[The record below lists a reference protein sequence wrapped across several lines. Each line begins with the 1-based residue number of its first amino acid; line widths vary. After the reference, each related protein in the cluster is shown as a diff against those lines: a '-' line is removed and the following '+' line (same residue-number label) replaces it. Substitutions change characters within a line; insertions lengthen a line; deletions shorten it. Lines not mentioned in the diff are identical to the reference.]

1 MDECACTWRI
11 SGESG
16 EVDAVGTVISRR
28 YATLWY
34 GSHCLAY
41 SRTQDAT
48 GNTLLRLQTVGH
60 LLPAGFEAPI
70 LVLGDGGN
78 VAQQLIARDSGGEGA
93 ERVQRLG
100 RALFDEVARS
110 IDLEAQQS

>member
-11 SGESG
+11 AGESG
-16 EVDAVGTVISRR
+16 EGDAVGAALSRR

-41 SRTQDAT
+41 SRTQDDT
-48 GNTLLRLQTVGH
+48 GNTLLRLQTVGQ
-60 LLPAGFEAPI
+60 LLPASFQAPI
-70 LVLGDGGN
+70 LVLGHGGDA
-78 VAQQLIARDSGGEGA
+78 AQRVIAPGSADEGV
-93 ERVQRLG
+93 ERVRRLG

-110 IDLEAQQS
+110 IDLKAQRS